1 MEDVTIKKRIGNLD
15 VRTVREL
22 LEAEEVRREI
32 KELAKTVR
40 RGMFGE
46 GGTNEESKKPRLEA
60 LTKRGPV
67 NPP

>member
-1 MEDVTIKKRIGNLD
+1 MEDVTIKKLIGELD

-22 LEAEEVRREI
+22 LEAEQVRREI

-46 GGTNEESKKPRLEA
+46 EGTNEEFKKLGLEA
-60 LTKRGPV
+60 LTQRDQI

>member
-1 MEDVTIKKRIGNLD
+1 MEDVTIKKLIGELD

-40 RGMFGE
+40 RGMFGL
-46 GGTNEESKKPRLEA
+46 SLDSHD
-60 LTKRGPV
+60 
-67 NPP
+67 